1 MKQGGPKISAPP
13 HPVLY
18 GFCSLLLCPLL
29 SIPHFAVR
37 FPLTSLTAVFHI
49 ASGGGKCFPAVSA
62 DTFPLSAFR
71 RLLPVEFRPAV
82 RAAEQSIR
90 PPGFKFFST
99 AFADQLERLTD
110 SVFTGLDLLVAFTAL
125 NTMPV
130 QGSLPF
136 FFLRCQLRGGEVK
149 PPDKLQINLDFLRPV
164 AVYLFRGMDDDLFD
178 ELVYHGRGQF
188 RKIRVLLRQGEEPF
202 HIGGVLLEAV
212 QRRFRL
218 HDGLPERSLFLLIP
232 GKQSIKAFLADAP
245 NRIGFVQLLDDGVQF
260 LTPPLVL
267 VQLAFQFLCRLR
279 LPDFGRR
286 PYLLDKLGLVG
297 NGVGTG
303 VTDGLQNQCP
313 QSLGGDVVITASTVV
328 RLPGQRV
335 GGAVEPVRR
344 VGLGSVSSR
353 PMVILSTPI

>member
-1 MKQGGPKISAPP
+1 MA
-13 HPVLY
+13 
-18 GFCSLLLCPLL
+18 
-29 SIPHFAVR
+29 
-37 FPLTSLTAVFHI
+37 
-49 ASGGGKCFPAVSA
+49 
-62 DTFPLSAFR
+62 
-71 RLLPVEFRPAV
+71 
-82 RAAEQSIR
+82 
-90 PPGFKFFST
+90 GFKFFPT
-99 AFADQLERLTD
+99 AFADQLERLAD
-110 SVFTGLDLLVAFTAL
+110 RVFAGLDLLIAFPAL
-125 NTMPV
+125 DTVPV
-130 QGSLPF
+130 QGGLPL
-136 FFLRCQLRGGEVK
+136 FFLWRQLRGREVK
-149 PPDKLQINLDFLRPV
+149 PPDEFQVDVHLLRPV
-164 AVYLFRGMDDDLFD
+164 TVNLFRGVDNDLLD
-178 ELVYHGRGQF
+178 ELVYHRRSQF
-188 RKIRVLLRQGEEPF
+188 RKIGVFLCKSEEPF
-202 HIGGVLLEAV
+202 HIGGILLEAV

-218 HDGLPERSLFLLIP
+218 HDGLPERSLFLFIP